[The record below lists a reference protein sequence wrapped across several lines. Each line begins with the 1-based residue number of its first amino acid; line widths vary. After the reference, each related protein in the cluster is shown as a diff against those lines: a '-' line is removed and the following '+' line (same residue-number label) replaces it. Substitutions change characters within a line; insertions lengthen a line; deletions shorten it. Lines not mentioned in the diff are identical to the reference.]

1 MCLYFSC
8 FTIFSFFKLQDDHLD
23 QPPSPDPLREI
34 ELPNENPIDED
45 EDLSPVEKKRK
56 TTEDF
61 LNEPKAP
68 LEDTWQPIEP
78 HEIAVIPKPLRRGR
92 RKTTAAVVD
101 VKKLSTT
108 STRSR
113 RRGGNRGSLND
124 CSNNNELSKV
134 SNAVESLMMQDL
146 QKAVPNNIV
155 VESNLGNLFH
165 KIGNDIN
172 YFIQYSCIFN
182 YILMFTFQPLLS
194 LMRQYLISNLNLKQI
209 YLP

>member
-1 MCLYFSC
+1 MKSKVC
-8 FTIFSFFKLQDDHLD
+8 FDLKKVNFTKFLKLQDDHLD
-23 QPPSPDPLREI
+23 QPPSPDPLPEI
-34 ELPNENPIDED
+34 ESALPNENPID

-101 VKKLSTT
+101 VKKLNTT

-113 RRGGNRGSLND
+113 RRGGSDRRSLHD
-124 CSNNNELSKV
+124 CSNNNELLKV

-146 QKAVPNNIV
+146 QKTIPNNIV
-155 VESNLGNLFH
+155 VESNLGNLFR
-165 KIGNDIN
+165 KIDIN
-172 YFIQYSCIFN
+172 IN
-182 YILMFTFQPLLS
+182 
-194 LMRQYLISNLNLKQI
+194 
-209 YLP
+209 